1 MATATKERPKKAAIK
16 KEDVLERLSAMAA
29 SSKAH
34 EDELRAQEGGSS
46 NSFIAMAQ
54 GNTGVLK
61 PDNAAYIKGAQMY
74 DYVISK
80 SKLRLG
86 ATLDLTVLG
95 MFKLYT
101 EQAKKQKQGDLPKT
115 VAFWL
120 PEDAEQIPLA
130 EGSNFVRQLPNGNTL
145 LPTHWVFVYLHKHP
159 EIEDA
164 LLPFQ
169 SIGNR
174 VYKELQKEIA
184 DQSSVCTELRFTVSK
199 QPIESEDHE
208 AWYYP
213 KFESSGRNFKFEDG
227 KVSLLKGGLSADE
240 LAEVLRR
247 SQALH
252 EEYAAK
258 RMVSKKN
265 LAAIVGPAARPAL
278 PAAGYAEEEDDE
290 GVTF

>member
-1 MATATKERPKKAAIK
+1 MATATKEKPKKAAAK
-16 KEDVLERLSAMAA
+16 KEDVLDRLSAMAA
-29 SSKAH
+29 SSKAY

-46 NSFIAMAQ
+46 NSFITLAQ

-80 SKLRLG
+80 NKLRLG
-86 ATLDLTVLG
+86 ETLDLTVLG

-101 EQAKKQKQGDLPKT
+101 EQAKKQKATDLPKT

-120 PEDAEQIPLA
+120 PEDAEQIPL
-130 EGSNFVRQLPNGNTL
+130 EPGSNFTRQLPNGNTL
-145 LPTHWVFVYLHKHP
+145 APTHWVFVYLHDHP
-159 EIEDA
+159 EIDDA

-169 SIGNR
+169 SIGNK
-174 VYKELQKEIA
+174 VYKDLQKEIA
-184 DQSSVCTELRFTVSK
+184 AQSVVSTELRLAVSK
-199 QPIESEDHE
+199 QPIESTDHE

-213 KFESSGRNFKFEDG
+213 KFEVSGRNYKFEDG
-227 KVSLLKGGLSADE
+227 KVSLVKGGLSASE

-247 SQALH
+247 SQELH

-265 LAAIVGPAARPAL
+265 LAAIVGPAVRPAL
-278 PAAGYAEEEDDE
+278 PAAGYVEEEDE
-290 GVTF
+290 GGVTF